1 MQSANSV
8 TALIAE
14 LERVK
19 TRRDR
24 ASQLILDMLAEAGRN
39 PAIAKILRTRSRAI
53 RGLLAGF
60 LRNAQRQGQVDRTL
74 DPELAA
80 ALIISIV
87 DGATALKIRDPKLD
101 TPATRKMQETLI
113 TRFLSP
119 RAR

>member
-60 LRNAQRQGQVDRTL
+60 LRTL
-74 DPELAA
+74 RGRAK
-80 ALIISIV
+80 SI
-87 DGATALKIRDPKLD
+87 GRS
-101 TPATRKMQETLI
+101 TRS
-113 TRFLSP
+113 SP
-119 RAR
+119 LH